1 MKEST
6 RSPAARGRLS
16 DLWRNEQGQG
26 FAEYALILV
35 LIAILSI
42 IALTLIGS
50 QISSELS
57 TIGNSV

>member
-1 MKEST
+1 MKEPT
-6 RSPAARGRLS
+6 RPPAARGRLS
-16 DLWRNEQGQG
+16 DLRRNEQGQG

-42 IALTLIGS
+42 IALTLIGG

-57 TIGNSV
+57 AIGTSV

>member
-1 MKEST
+1 VKELT
-6 RSPAARGRLS
+6 RFRAARSLLS
-16 DLWRNEQGQG
+16 NLRGNEEGQG

-42 IALTLIGS
+42 IALFIIGN
-50 QISSELS
+50 QMSSELS

>member
-1 MKEST
+1 MSRFSEF
-6 RSPAARGRLS
+6 
-16 DLWRNEQGQG
+16 WRNEEGQG

-42 IALTLIGS
+42 IALFIIGN

-57 TIGNSV
+57 AIGNSV